1 MGERNLTLLTD
12 YYEFTM
18 SNGYF
23 LLGRKDQRAAFD
35 VFYRENPSKAGFSIF
50 GGLEQI
56 INFLLDMH
64 FTDADI
70 EYLRSFNAFD
80 EKFLSYLRDFKFTGD
95 VYAFPEGTVMSPNEP
110 IITIVAPIIEAQLVE
125 TFILNQFNHQSN
137 IVTKTNRIVRAA
149 KGRPVVEFGCRRAQN
164 ADAAIYGARAAMLG
178 GAVGTSTVLAG
189 QIFGMPVAGTHAHS
203 WIMSFPS
210 EEEAFRAYAELY
222 PENCTFL
229 IDTYD
234 VLRSGAPNAIK
245 VAKEYLEPNGNKLK
259 SVRLDSGDLS
269 WLSKEVRKML
279 DDAGL
284 TDTKIMATNA
294 LDEWKITEMLDRG
307 AQIDSFGVGDNLI
320 TASPTPTFG
329 GVYKLAAMEED
340 GVWVPK
346 IKISATQE
354 KITNPGFKKV
364 YRVYN
369 EQGFAHAD
377 LITCDDETPDLTSD
391 YKAIAPK
398 EPWRRIEYHNCTI
411 KELRRQYIKGG
422 KLIET
427 MPSIPDIAAY
437 VKKQMVEEIWDEE
450 KRFSNPHE
458 HYVDFSPKYYK
469 MKLELMER
477 FNEED

>member
-1 MGERNLTLLTD
+1 MSERNLTLLTD

-23 LLGRKDQRAAFD
+23 LLGRQKQRAAFD
-35 VFYRENPSKAGFSIF
+35 VFYRENPQKAGFSIF
-50 GGLEQI
+50 GGLQQI
-56 INFLLDMH
+56 IDFLLDMH

-80 EKFLSYLRDFKFTGD
+80 EKFLDYLRHFKFTGD
-95 VYAFPEGTVMSPNEP
+95 VYAFPEGTVMSPGEP
-110 IITIVAPIIEAQLVE
+110 IITVVAPIIEAQLVE

-203 WIMSFPS
+203 WIMSFAT
-210 EEEAFRAYAELY
+210 EEEAFKAYAELY
-222 PENCTFL
+222 PDNCTFL

-234 VLRSGAPNAIK
+234 VLRSGTPNAIK
-245 VAKEYLEPNGNKLK
+245 VAKEYLEPMGKRLK
-259 SVRLDSGDLS
+259 AVRLDSGDLS

-279 DDAGL
+279 DEADMK
-284 TDTKIMATNA
+284 DCKIMATNA

-320 TASPTPTFG
+320 TASPHPTFG
-329 GVYKLAAMEED
+329 GVYKLSAMEED
-340 GVWVPK
+340 GKWVPK

-369 EQGFAHAD
+369 EQGYAHAD
-377 LITCDDETPDLTSD
+377 LITCDDETPDLSSD
-391 YKAIAPK
+391 YKAIAPR

-411 KELRRQYIKGG
+411 KEIRKQYIKNGE
-422 KLIET
+422 LIEKL
-427 MPSIPDIAAY
+427 PSISEIAAY
-437 VKKQMVEEIWDEE
+437 VKKQMDEEIWDEE

-458 HYVDFSPKYYK
+458 HYVDFSPKYYN